1 MDRPFDVVNHFD
13 IYCVDRNFGP
23 FFVKFCTYF
32 PYNAKLCLN
41 GHEYAKQQLANKGIG
56 FKALDN
62 VAAIAAASV
71 QRRRPQGRLP
81 LPGLDSVGGVLSH
94 SGPGQARYGAGVFR
108 GSHSRESRH
117 RQTRSG
123 AADLRPPRHGADAG
137 QVSHAGDGVAP
148 SLHVDYKNT
157 RITQYHKEGRAL
169 RTETTINNTHGLV
182 RLHTPIRSL

>member
-13 IYCVDRNFGP
+13 IYCVDRDFGP

-56 FKALDN
+56 FKALD
-62 VAAIAAASV
+62 
-71 QRRRPQGRLP
+71 
-81 LPGLDSVGGVLSH
+81 
-94 SGPGQARYGAGVFR
+94 
-108 GSHSRESRH
+108 
-117 RQTRSG
+117 TRSG